1 MNEKAIIDILRYIE
15 DNLYNGIKVENVALY
30 FHFDRSYLSR
40 SFRKI
45 TNISLMDYINER
57 KIIKTINDIVYTDK
71 RILSIALS
79 HGFNSLEYYSEM
91 FYRVTT
97 FNPTSLRNNE
107 HIKEILPFNDDSN
120 LLDALKINHD
130 KILKI
135 RLFDK
140 PKTKIYGVYK

>member
-1 MNEKAIIDILRYIE
+1 MNEKTIIDILRYIE
-15 DNLYNGIKVENVALY
+15 DNLYNNIKVDSIALY

-45 TNISLMDYINER
+45 ANISLIDYINER

-71 RILSIALS
+71 RILSIALN

-91 FYRVTT
+91 FYRVTG
-97 FNPTSLRNNE
+97 FNPTSLRSNE
-107 HIKEILPFNDDSN
+107 QVKDILPFDDEKD
-120 LLDALKINHD
+120 LLNSLKINHD

-135 RLFDK
+135 RTLDK
-140 PKTKIYGVYK
+140 PKTKIYGVYQ